1 LEVGPLRRDPDLDL
15 HLRRLR
21 AALAHGASAGG
32 RGAVVLVH
40 HPLSDMCLEGNRWFA
55 KTPNICLVVERR
67 AVRAVLEESGKVA
80 AVLSGHAHWNHLA
93 LERLGLQ
100 PEAPC

>member
-1 LEVGPLRRDPDLDL
+1 MISRC
-15 HLRRLR
+15 
-21 AALAHGASAGG
+21 ALKGG
-32 RGAVVLVH
+32 SPV
-40 HPLSDMCLEGNRWFA
+40 NRNG
-55 KTPNICLVVERR
+55 NICLVVERR